1 MCKVVVATLINGHHT
16 NKSTED
22 IKVTKS
28 FEIDMNKLENATGGK
43 EIWWCSELEIDRP
56 SLAESRRPQFGIEL
70 EFGRPVKP
78 PVVASKSILEE
89 KQIVL
94 ERPW

>member
-1 MCKVVVATLINGHHT
+1 MKITAI
-16 NKSTED
+16 KDMED
-22 IKVTKS
+22 IKMTKTKN
-28 FEIDMNKLENATGGK
+28 FEIDMNKLENVTGGK
-43 EIWWCSELEIDRP
+43 KIWWCSELEIDRP
-56 SLAESRRPQFGIEL
+56 SLAESRRPQFGLEL

>member
-1 MCKVVVATLINGHHT
+1 MKITAI
-16 NKSTED
+16 KDMED
-22 IKVTKS
+22 IKMTKTKN
-28 FEIDMNKLENATGGK
+28 FEINMNKLENVTGGK

-78 PVVASKSILEE
+78 PVVASESIL
-89 KQIVL
+89 KGRLINP
-94 ERPW
+94 RDC

>member
-1 MCKVVVATLINGHHT
+1 M
-16 NKSTED
+16 
-22 IKVTKS
+22 TKTKN
-28 FEIDMNKLENATGGK
+28 FEIDMNKLDNVTGGK

-56 SLAESRRPQFGIEL
+56 LLTESKRPQLGLEL
-70 EFGRPVKP
+70 EFGKPVKP
-78 PVVASKSILEE
+78 PVVASESILKE

>member
-1 MCKVVVATLINGHHT
+1 MKITAT
-16 NKSTED
+16 KDMED
-22 IKVTKS
+22 MKMTKTKN
-28 FEIDMNKLENATGGK
+28 FEIDMNKLENVTGGK

-78 PVVASKSILEE
+78 PVVASESIL
-89 KQIVL
+89 KGRLINP
-94 ERPW
+94 RDW